1 MKVLEIID
9 SLPCGEVVPLR
20 VLAVFKRCGLIGNY
34 SSYGYLEDMS
44 DAIPWSFYYKGRK
57 FRTKYLSGCFSPY
70 VIKAEDV
77 IVKKRTDY
85 IQFKGDFVKD
95 RTCFVSDKIMGTLWS
110 IHHKFPNI
118 SWDKFYEYMARKEKV
133 FAVPTTRTN
142 RKVNRTISA
151 WGCII

>member
-1 MKVLEIID
+1 MKVLDIID
-9 SLPCGEVVPLR
+9 SLPCGEVVPVK
-20 VLAVFKRCGLIGNY
+20 VLAVFKRCGLIGDY
-34 SSYGYLEDMS
+34 SRYGYLESMS
-44 DAIPWSFYYKGRK
+44 GATPSSFYYKGRK

-85 IQFKGDFVKD
+85 IQIKGDFVRD
-95 RTCFVSDKIMGTLWS
+95 RTCSVSDKIMGTLWN
-110 IHHKFPNI
+110 IHYKFPNI
-118 SWDKFYEYMARKEKV
+118 PWSKFYEYKVRKEKA

-142 RKVNRTISA
+142 RKVCRTISA